1 MKLNIVKHNLLR
13 QLHHTPIILTN
24 ETLNV
29 SFAPRLYH
37 THTHFAIFY
46 LKSWLLNLFLL
57 KDFIFTNQRFA

>member
-13 QLHHTPIILTN
+13 KLHHTPIILTN

-37 THTHFAIFY
+37 THT
-46 LKSWLLNLFLL
+46 LCDFLP
-57 KDFIFTNQRFA
+57 